1 MMTLLEAQLEAQN
14 LLQLS
19 PLFLHSKTTGA
30 GELAEVVEIAILDSS
45 GKPLLDELVKPKRHI
60 RQVATETHG
69 VTDAMVEIAPRWAE
83 ILPKIEEL
91 LIGKKVCVYDPGIE
105 LLALRNSYQN
115 IHQRW
120 VLDDNNFYSL
130 MDLHSRYKNER
141 DPHTGVL
148 LTYSLEEAA
157 RLVGIDIEI
166 IAFRRAHE
174 DAWLMRAIL
183 LAIAGWKVYY

>member
-1 MMTLLEAQLEAQN
+1 MTSLLEAQLEAQN
-14 LLQLS
+14 LLQLG

-30 GELAEVVEIAILDSS
+30 GELSEVVEIAILDSS
-45 GKPLLDELVKPKRHI
+45 GKPLVDELVKPKRHI
-60 RQVATETHG
+60 RPNATDEHG
-69 VTDAMVEIAPRWAE
+69 VTDEMVDYAPKWAE
-83 ILPKIEEL
+83 ILPKVEEL
-91 LIGKKVCVYDPGIE
+91 LVGKKVCVYDPTSE

-120 VLDDNNFYSL
+120 VLDESNFYSL
-130 MDLHSRYKNER
+130 MDLYSRYKNER
-141 DPHTGVL
+141 DPRTGLL
-148 LTYSLEEAA
+148 LTYTLEEAA
-157 RLVGIDIEI
+157 RLIGIDIEI

>member
-1 MMTLLEAQLEAQN
+1 MSLLEAQLEARN
-14 LLQLS
+14 LLQES

-30 GELAEVVEIAILDSS
+30 LELSEVVEIAILDSS
-45 GKPLLDELVKPKRHI
+45 GMPLVDELVKPKRHI
-60 RQVATETHG
+60 RPNATEEHG
-69 VTDAMVEIAPRWAE
+69 VTDEMVDTAPRWAE
-83 ILPKIEEL
+83 ILPKIEEI
-91 LIGKKVCVYDPGIE
+91 LIGKKVCVYDHASE
-105 LLALRNSYQN
+105 LQALQNSYNN

-120 VLDDNNFYSL
+120 VLDANNFYSL
-130 MDLHSRYKNER
+130 SDLFSRYRNER
-141 DPHTGVL
+141 DPRTGAF

-183 LAIAGWKVYY
+183 MAIAGWKVYY